1 MFPLKL
7 DCAKC
12 FSLGSYQYC
21 QITQSQQPSYGEWR
35 CLVRAE
41 TIVNNDNNDIN
52 VSLTSF
58 VSGENVIL
66 IS

>member
-1 MFPLKL
+1 MF
-7 DCAKC
+7 
-12 FSLGSYQYC
+12 
-21 QITQSQQPSYGEWR
+21 QSRFISVLSDYTESAQQQSYGEWR
-35 CLVRAE
+35 YLVRAE

>member
-12 FSLGSYQYC
+12 FSLGLYQYC
-21 QITQSQQPSYGEWR
+21 QITQSQQFSYGEWR

-41 TIVNNDNNDIN
+41 TVVNNDDNDYKCIIDK
-52 VSLTSF
+52 F
-58 VSGENVIL
+58 
-66 IS
+66 